1 MKSIKIIASLTLI
14 LISFNFVNS
23 QTLKSISSPENILK
37 SKETRYS
44 SISLGPVLYIDNS
57 RLSPDFGIDAG
68 IRHQFSQSFYLEG
81 KFDYIPAKN
90 SVYIL
95 ALIPQWS
102 LYNNKTLN
110 FVLGAGLDFIAYSKE
125 AAIIFPLAIAKLE
138 INITDNFFISP
149 EFRYLPFLASLNF
162 GYRVPSKL

>member
-1 MKSIKIIASLTLI
+1 MKKLIASLVLI
-14 LISFNFVNS
+14 LISFNIVNS
-23 QTLKSISSPENILK
+23 QTLKSISSSENILK
-37 SKETRYS
+37 IKDTLYS
-44 SISLGPVLYIDNS
+44 SLSFGTGICIDNS
-57 RLSPDFGIDAG
+57 KLNPSFEINAG

-90 SVYIL
+90 TIYIL
-95 ALIPQWS
+95 SLIPQWS

-138 INITDNFFISP
+138 INITDNFFIFP
-149 EFRYLPFLASLNF
+149 EFRFPPFLASVNF
-162 GYRVPSKL
+162 GYRIPSKL